1 MGKANQYTRITSYSH
16 IVMKIAI
23 EYKPYPNETLS
34 SWLIRNSFANG
45 TDPKSFALSIFKQN
59 STWYKDFDRFIPSD
73 LKDKLSKVVYLSKDE
88 ITSLTLEP
96 LIDELALYPKNNP
109 YKKWYFVLPMGL
121 KGFVRTSG
129 AYFCPDCLKNTKVA
143 YLKQEWKFAWSIAC
157 SIHKKLLIL
166 RCQQCDNIFSPHKL
180 SYLQPHIYLCSS
192 CGYDLRESKTEDV
205 DEKVLLFQNTLN
217 QIAFNN
223 APITFPFLTQDRK
236 DLFSTLHI
244 LLAFFAKVSKYNY
257 HASLLNSL
265 TIPSYTVITKNN
277 ATFNRKTTRDREY
290 LLLACSKLFQ
300 LSVHEI
306 IDLLKEHNISKQ
318 RFLFTYK
325 NLSPSI
331 ESIVQ
336 ELPDS
341 SMIGKKKKKRTSK
354 STRVISPKTPSQ
366 VDALFKEIE
375 QFLSILSSNGY
386 KLSIHTH
393 YGTALKQDDK

>member
-1 MGKANQYTRITSYSH
+1 MGKTNQYTRITGYPH

-23 EYKPYPNETLS
+23 ECKPYPHETLS

-45 TDPKSFALSIFKQN
+45 TDSKSFALSIFKQD
-59 STWYKDFDRFIPSD
+59 STWYRDLDRFIPKE
-73 LKDKLSKVVYLSKDE
+73 LKNKLSKVVSLSQDE

-96 LIDELALYPKNNP
+96 LIDELALYPKHNP

-129 AYFCPDCLKNTKVA
+129 AYFCPDCLKNTKTA
-143 YLKQEWKFAWSIAC
+143 YLKQEWKLAWNIAC

-166 RCQQCDNIFSPHKL
+166 RCQKCNSIFSPHKL
-180 SYLQPHIYLCSS
+180 SYLQAHIYLCSS
-192 CGYDLRESKTEDV
+192 CGYDLRESKTENA
-205 DEKVLLFQNTLN
+205 DEEVLLFQDTLN
-217 QIAFNN
+217 QIAFSN
-223 APITFPFLTQDRK
+223 APMSFPFVIQGKK

-244 LLAFFAKVSKYNY
+244 LLAFFSKVSKYNY

-265 TIPSYTVITKNN
+265 AIPSYTVMSKNN

-290 LLLACSKLFQ
+290 LLLICSKLFQ
-300 LSVHEI
+300 FSIHEI
-306 IDLLKEHNISKQ
+306 IILLKEHKISKQ

-325 NLSPSI
+325 SLSPSI

-336 ELPDS
+336 ELSDS
-341 SMIGKKKKKRTSK
+341 PMLGKKKKRISNA
-354 STRVISPKTPSQ
+354 TRAITPKTPSQ

-375 QFLSILSSNGY
+375 RFL
-386 KLSIHTH
+386 
-393 YGTALKQDDK
+393 